1 MYWPSQG
8 PAATNVPDRV
18 YGVIDLYGQAAQAT
32 IIDLS
37 DHRSPDILESDATS
51 ATVYSTGGPCES
63 SNDLKFHHL
72 HGRNARIINNGATAS
87 RPNALGEF
95 NDAIIMS
102 NRPLRDGEVFEI
114 VIERMV
120 ERWSGSIELGVT
132 LIRPEDLE
140 FPNTMTDIDY
150 DTWMLSGS
158 AVMQDGQTIRNGY
171 VTTLGVWLL
180 ADSLNKTWTA
190 EHNITRCF
198 LCSYHLTMVFLS
210 IS

>member
-1 MYWPSQG
+1 MTGNGVMHNGTTVIDDYGQNLDKLKVGDRVAVVRKENGTVHFFVNSEDQG

-37 DHRSPDILESDATS
+37 DYRSPDILESDATS
-51 ATVYSTGGPCES
+51 ATVYSSGVPVE

-102 NRPLRDGEVFEI
+102 NRPLRDGELFEI

-120 ERWSGSIELGVT
+120 ERWSGSIELG
-132 LIRPEDLE
+132 
-140 FPNTMTDIDY
+140 
-150 DTWMLSGS
+150 
-158 AVMQDGQTIRNGY
+158 
-171 VTTLGVWLL
+171 
-180 ADSLNKTWTA
+180 K
-190 EHNITRCF
+190 
-198 LCSYHLTMVFLS
+198 
-210 IS
+210 